1 MKKNLLILAVLLIG
15 LLSCQSQKPIEH
27 GAFTAASYNLRYVNE
42 GDSIAG
48 NGWGTRYPVI
58 AKLIQYHDF
67 DIFGTQ
73 EGYIRQLEDLKT
85 ALPGY
90 TYIGVGRNDGKE
102 AGETFCYFLPYR

>member
-15 LLSCQSQKPIEH
+15 LLSCQSQKTIEH
-27 GAFTAASYNLRYVNE
+27 GAFTAASYNLRYANE

-73 EGYIRQLEDLKT
+73 EGYLRQDRR
-85 ALPGY
+85 ADRG
-90 TYIGVGRNDGKE
+90 
-102 AGETFCYFLPYR
+102 

>member
-48 NGWGTRYPVI
+48 NGWGSRYP
-58 AKLIQYHDF
+58 
-67 DIFGTQ
+67 
-73 EGYIRQLEDLKT
+73 
-85 ALPGY
+85 
-90 TYIGVGRNDGKE
+90 
-102 AGETFCYFLPYR
+102 